1 MTLREGPQA
10 LDAQRLGRAAE
21 ALHLA
26 LLQSMPPAPGEES
39 VIRLFAACPK
49 EWNARFTLL
58 ARGGF
63 LVTAAIEEGR
73 DPFGR
78 AGFASRRAVPA
89 AQSLG
94 WSDGRNSSRR
104 WSNREPDRAF
114 ACVSDRQRGK
124 NRSQASLAARTR
136 AINC

>member
-26 LLQSMPPAPGEES
+26 LLQSAPPAPGEDS

-58 ARGGF
+58 TRGGF
-63 LVTAAIEEGR
+63 LVTASIEKGEIHSVELLSQ
-73 DPFGR
+73 
-78 AGFASRRAVPA
+78 AGA
-89 AQSLG
+89 ACRLRNPWAGSTVEILRQG
-94 WSDGRNSSRR
+94 GRNRK
-104 WSNREPDRAF
+104 PDRIF
-114 ACVSDRQRGK
+114 AGISDH
-124 NRSQASLAARTR
+124 
-136 AINC
+136 